1 MTYTKKTI
9 NPTMAIDFTDQVVL
23 VTGAGAGLG
32 YSCAVAFA
40 NAGAKLVVT
49 DISREGL
56 DKVVQEL
63 ENSGTE
69 VLGLLNDVTHSSDVN
84 AMLEAIV
91 RRFGRLDIAV
101 NNAGI
106 ATPLQEFHEVSEAEF
121 DRVMAVN
128 LKGVWLCMQAEIRQ
142 MLKQGRGRIVNM
154 ASATSRNT
162 YPNASPYVTSKFAVA
177 GLTRTVAVEYANRD
191 IRINAIC
198 PGNVAT
204 PLVVSLVDDLSVLE
218 KKHAMNRLGTPEEV
232 ANGAMFLAS
241 DLSSFSTGSLLEVDG
256 GWNAI

>member
-1 MTYTKKTI
+1 MTF
-9 NPTMAIDFTDQVVL
+9 DFKNKVVL
-23 VTGAGAGLG
+23 ITGAGSGLG
-32 YSCAVAFA
+32 YACAVAFA
-40 NAGAKLVVT
+40 NAGAKLAIT
-49 DISREGL
+49 DISQNSL
-56 DKVVQEL
+56 DKAVVALQD
-63 ENSGTE
+63 NGAE
-69 VLGLLNDVTHSSDVN
+69 VLGLLNDASDSADVNILLDMIVTH
-84 AMLEAIV
+84 
-91 RRFGRLDIAV
+91 FGRLDIAV
-101 NNAGI
+101 NNAGT

-121 DRVMAVN
+121 DRVIAVN

-142 MLKQGRGRIVNM
+142 MLKQGGGRIVNM

-177 GLTRTVAVEYANRD
+177 GLTRTVAVEYAERD

-204 PLVVSLVDDLSVLE
+204 PLVVSLVEDLSILAT
-218 KKHAMNRLGTPEEV
+218 KHAIKRLGTPEEV
-232 ANGAMFLAS
+232 ANGVMFLAS

>member
-1 MTYTKKTI
+1 MTF
-9 NPTMAIDFTDQVVL
+9 DFTGKVVL
-23 VTGAGAGLG
+23 ITGAGAGLG
-32 YSCAVAFA
+32 YACATAFA
-40 NAGAKLVVT
+40 AAGAKLVVT
-49 DISREGL
+49 DISQEAL
-56 DKVVQEL
+56 DRVVQEL
-63 ENSGTE
+63 QRSGAE
-69 VLGLLNDVTHSSDVN
+69 VLGLLKDVSDSADVET
-84 AMLEAIV
+84 MLKEIISHY
-91 RRFGRLDIAV
+91 GRLDIAV

-106 ATPLQEFHEVSEAEF
+106 ATPLQEFHEVSEAQF

-142 MLKQGRGRIVNM
+142 MLQQGRGRIVNM

-204 PLVVSLVDDLSVLE
+204 PLVVSLVDDLSVLAT
-218 KKHAMNRLGTPEEV
+218 KHAMNRLGTPEEV
-232 ANGAMFLAS
+232 ANGVLFLAS

-256 GWNAI
+256 GWNAT

>member
-1 MTYTKKTI
+1 MTF
-9 NPTMAIDFTDQVVL
+9 DFTDKVVL
-23 VTGAGAGLG
+23 ITGAGAGLG
-32 YSCAVAFA
+32 YACATAFA
-40 NAGAKLVVT
+40 AAGAKLVVT
-49 DISREGL
+49 DISQEAL
-56 DKVVQEL
+56 DRVVQEL
-63 ENSGTE
+63 QRSGAE
-69 VLGLLNDVTHSSDVN
+69 VLGLLKDVSDSADVET
-84 AMLEAIV
+84 MLKEIISHY
-91 RRFGRLDIAV
+91 GRLDIAV

-106 ATPLQEFHEVSEAEF
+106 ATPLQEFHEVSEAQF

-204 PLVVSLVDDLSVLE
+204 PLVVSLVEDLSVLAT
-218 KKHAMNRLGTPEEV
+218 KHAMNRLGTPEEV
-232 ANGAMFLAS
+232 ANGVLFLAS

-256 GWNAI
+256 GWNAT

>member
-1 MTYTKKTI
+1 MTF
-9 NPTMAIDFTDQVVL
+9 DFTDKVVL
-23 VTGAGAGLG
+23 ITGAGAGLG
-32 YSCAVAFA
+32 YACATAFA
-40 NAGAKLVVT
+40 AAGAKLVVT
-49 DISREGL
+49 DISQEAL
-56 DKVVQEL
+56 DRAVQEL
-63 ENSGTE
+63 HYSGAE
-69 VLGLLNDVTHSSDVN
+69 VLGLLKDVSDSADVD
-84 AMLEAIV
+84 AMLKAIIAHY
-91 RRFGRLDIAV
+91 GRLDIAV

-106 ATPLQEFHEVSEAEF
+106 ATPLQEFHEVSEDQF

-142 MLKQGRGRIVNM
+142 MLKQGQGRIVNM

-204 PLVVSLVDDLSVLE
+204 PLVVSLVEDLSVLAT
-218 KKHAMNRLGTPEEV
+218 KHAMNRLGTPEEV
-232 ANGAMFLAS
+232 ANGVLFLAS

-256 GWNAI
+256 GWNAT

>member
-1 MTYTKKTI
+1 MTF
-9 NPTMAIDFTDQVVL
+9 DFKDKVVL
-23 VTGAGAGLG
+23 ITGAGAGLG
-32 YSCAVAFA
+32 YACAMAFA
-40 NAGAKLVVT
+40 DAGAKLAIT
-49 DISREGL
+49 DISSEAL
-56 DKVVQEL
+56 DKAVADLQGHGV
-63 ENSGTE
+63 E
-69 VLGLLNDVTHSSDVN
+69 VLGLINDASDSSDVN
-84 AMLEAIV
+84 TMLDAIV
-91 RRFGRLDIAV
+91 ERFGRLDIAV
-101 NNAGI
+101 NNAGT
-106 ATPLQEFHEVSEAEF
+106 ATPLQEFHEVGEAEF

-142 MLKQGRGRIVNM
+142 MLKQGGGRIVNV

-204 PLVVSLVDDLSVLE
+204 PLVVSLVEDLSVLA
-218 KKHAMNRLGTPEEV
+218 KTHAINRLGTPQEV
-232 ANGAMFLAS
+232 ANGVMYLAS

>member
-1 MTYTKKTI
+1 MTF
-9 NPTMAIDFTDQVVL
+9 DFKDKVVL
-23 VTGAGAGLG
+23 ITGAGAGLG
-32 YSCAVAFA
+32 YACAMAFA
-40 NAGAKLVVT
+40 DAGAKLVIT
-49 DISREGL
+49 DISSEAL
-56 DKVVQEL
+56 DKAVADLQEH
-63 ENSGTE
+63 GVE
-69 VLGLLNDVTHSSDVN
+69 VLGLINDASDSFDVN
-84 AMLEAIV
+84 TMLDAIV
-91 RRFGRLDIAV
+91 ERFGRLDIAV
-101 NNAGI
+101 NNAGT
-106 ATPLQEFHEVSEAEF
+106 ATPLQEFHEVGEAEF

-142 MLKQGRGRIVNM
+142 MLKQGGGRIVNV

-162 YPNASPYVTSKFAVA
+162 YPYASPYVTSKFAVA

-204 PLVVSLVDDLSVLE
+204 PLVVSLVEDLSVLA
-218 KKHAMNRLGTPEEV
+218 KKHAINRLGTPQEV
-232 ANGAMFLAS
+232 ANGVMYLAS

>member
-1 MTYTKKTI
+1 MTF
-9 NPTMAIDFTDQVVL
+9 DFTDKVVL
-23 VTGAGAGLG
+23 ITGAGAGLG
-32 YSCAVAFA
+32 YACATAFA
-40 NAGAKLVVT
+40 AAGAKLVVT
-49 DISREGL
+49 DISQEAL
-56 DKVVQEL
+56 DRVVQEL
-63 ENSGTE
+63 QYSGAE
-69 VLGLLNDVTHSSDVN
+69 VLGLLKDVSDSADVD
-84 AMLEAIV
+84 AMLKVIIAHY
-91 RRFGRLDIAV
+91 GRLDIAV

-106 ATPLQEFHEVSEAEF
+106 ATPLQEFHEVSEDQF

-204 PLVVSLVDDLSVLE
+204 PLVVSLVEDLSVLAT
-218 KKHAMNRLGTPEEV
+218 KHAMNRLGTPEEV
-232 ANGAMFLAS
+232 ANGVLFLAS

-256 GWNAI
+256 GWNAT

>member
-1 MTYTKKTI
+1 MTF
-9 NPTMAIDFTDQVVL
+9 DFTDKVVL
-23 VTGAGAGLG
+23 ITGAGAGLG
-32 YSCAVAFA
+32 YACATAFA
-40 NAGAKLVVT
+40 AAGAKLVVT
-49 DISREGL
+49 DISQEAL
-56 DKVVQEL
+56 DRAVQEL
-63 ENSGTE
+63 HYSGAE
-69 VLGLLNDVTHSSDVN
+69 VLGLLKDVSDSADVD
-84 AMLEAIV
+84 AMLKAIIAHY
-91 RRFGRLDIAV
+91 GRLDIAV

-106 ATPLQEFHEVSEAEF
+106 ATPLQEFHEVSEDQF

-204 PLVVSLVDDLSVLE
+204 PLVVSLVDDLSVLAT
-218 KKHAMNRLGTPEEV
+218 KHAMNRLGTPEEV
-232 ANGAMFLAS
+232 ANGVLFLAS

-256 GWNAI
+256 GWNAT

>member
-1 MTYTKKTI
+1 
-9 NPTMAIDFTDQVVL
+9 MAFDFTGEVVL
-23 VTGAGAGLG
+23 ITGAGAGLG
-32 YSCAVAFA
+32 YGCATAFA
-40 NAGAKLVVT
+40 DAGAKLVVT
-49 DISREGL
+49 DISQEAL
-56 DKVVQEL
+56 DRVVQEL
-63 ENSGTE
+63 QYSGAE
-69 VLGLLNDVTHSSDVN
+69 VLGLLKDVSDSAAVDT
-84 AMLEAIV
+84 MLKAIIAHY
-91 RRFGRLDIAV
+91 GRLDIAV

-106 ATPLQEFHEVSEAEF
+106 ATPLQEFHEVSEAQF

-154 ASATSRNT
+154 ASATSCNT

-204 PLVVSLVDDLSVLE
+204 PLVVSLVEDLSVLAT
-218 KKHAMNRLGTPEEV
+218 KHAMNRLGTPEEV
-232 ANGAMFLAS
+232 ANGVLFLAS

-256 GWNAI
+256 GWNAT

>member
-1 MTYTKKTI
+1 MTF
-9 NPTMAIDFTDQVVL
+9 DFKDKVVL
-23 VTGAGAGLG
+23 ITGAGAGLG
-32 YSCAVAFA
+32 YACAMAFA
-40 NAGAKLVVT
+40 DAGAKLVIT
-49 DISREGL
+49 DISSEAL
-56 DKVVQEL
+56 DKAVADLQEH
-63 ENSGTE
+63 GVE
-69 VLGLLNDVTHSSDVN
+69 VLGLINDASDSSDVN
-84 AMLEAIV
+84 TMLDAIV
-91 RRFGRLDIAV
+91 ERFGRLDIAV
-101 NNAGI
+101 NNAGT
-106 ATPLQEFHEVSEAEF
+106 ATPLQEFHEVGEAEF

-142 MLKQGRGRIVNM
+142 MLEQGGGRIVNV

-204 PLVVSLVDDLSVLE
+204 PLVVSLVEDLSVLA
-218 KKHAMNRLGTPEEV
+218 KKHAINRLGTPQEV
-232 ANGAMFLAS
+232 ANGVMYLAS

>member
-1 MTYTKKTI
+1 MTF
-9 NPTMAIDFTDQVVL
+9 DFNDKVVL
-23 VTGAGAGLG
+23 ITGAGAGLG
-32 YSCAVAFA
+32 YACALAFA
-40 NAGAKLVVT
+40 DAGAKLAIT
-49 DISREGL
+49 DISPDAL
-56 DKVVQEL
+56 DKAVADLQE
-63 ENSGTE
+63 NGAE
-69 VLGLLNDVTHSSDVN
+69 VLGLINDASDSSDVN
-84 AMLEAIV
+84 TMLDAIV
-91 RRFGRLDIAV
+91 EHFGRLDIAV
-101 NNAGI
+101 NNAGT
-106 ATPLQEFHEVSEAEF
+106 ATPLQEFHEVGEAEF

-142 MLKQGRGRIVNM
+142 MLKQGGGRIVNV

-162 YPNASPYVTSKFAVA
+162 FPNASPYVTSKFAVA

-204 PLVVSLVDDLSVLE
+204 PLLVSLVEDLSVLAT
-218 KKHAMNRLGTPEEV
+218 KHAINRLGTPQEV
-232 ANGAMFLAS
+232 ANGVMYLAS

>member
-1 MTYTKKTI
+1 MTF
-9 NPTMAIDFTDQVVL
+9 DFNDKVVL
-23 VTGAGAGLG
+23 ITGAGAGLG
-32 YSCAVAFA
+32 YACALAFA
-40 NAGAKLVVT
+40 DAGAKLAIT
-49 DISREGL
+49 DISPDAL
-56 DKVVQEL
+56 DKAVADLQEH
-63 ENSGTE
+63 GAE
-69 VLGLLNDVTHSSDVN
+69 VLGLINDASDSSDVN
-84 AMLEAIV
+84 TMLDAIV
-91 RRFGRLDIAV
+91 ERFGRLDIAV
-101 NNAGI
+101 NNAGT
-106 ATPLQEFHEVSEAEF
+106 ATPLQEFHEVGEAEF

-142 MLKQGRGRIVNM
+142 MLKQGGGRIVNV

-162 YPNASPYVTSKFAVA
+162 FPYASPYVTSKFAVA

-204 PLVVSLVDDLSVLE
+204 PLVVSLVEDLSVLA
-218 KKHAMNRLGTPEEV
+218 KKHAINRLGTPQEV
-232 ANGAMFLAS
+232 ANGVMYLAS

>member
-1 MTYTKKTI
+1 MTF
-9 NPTMAIDFTDQVVL
+9 DFTDKVVL
-23 VTGAGAGLG
+23 ITGAGAGLG
-32 YSCAVAFA
+32 YACATAFA
-40 NAGAKLVVT
+40 AAGAKLVVT
-49 DISREGL
+49 DISQEAL
-56 DKVVQEL
+56 DRVVQEL
-63 ENSGTE
+63 QRSGAE
-69 VLGLLNDVTHSSDVN
+69 VLGLLKDVSDSADVET
-84 AMLEAIV
+84 MLKEIISHY
-91 RRFGRLDIAV
+91 GRLDIAV

-106 ATPLQEFHEVSEAEF
+106 ATPLQEFHEVSEAQF

-142 MLKQGRGRIVNM
+142 MLKQGQGRIVNM

-204 PLVVSLVDDLSVLE
+204 PLVVSLVEDLSVLAT
-218 KKHAMNRLGTPEEV
+218 KHAMNRLGTPEEV
-232 ANGAMFLAS
+232 ANGVLFLAS

-256 GWNAI
+256 GWNAT

>member
-1 MTYTKKTI
+1 MTF
-9 NPTMAIDFTDQVVL
+9 DFTDKVVL
-23 VTGAGAGLG
+23 ITGAGAGLG
-32 YSCAVAFA
+32 YACATAFA
-40 NAGAKLVVT
+40 AAGAKLVVT
-49 DISREGL
+49 DISQEAL
-56 DKVVQEL
+56 DRAVQEL
-63 ENSGTE
+63 HYSGAE
-69 VLGLLNDVTHSSDVN
+69 VLGLLKDVSDSADVD
-84 AMLEAIV
+84 AMLKAIIAHY
-91 RRFGRLDIAV
+91 GRLDIAV

-106 ATPLQEFHEVSEAEF
+106 ATPLQEFHEVSEDQF

-142 MLKQGRGRIVNM
+142 MLQQGRGRIVNM

-204 PLVVSLVDDLSVLE
+204 PLVVSLVEDLSVLAT
-218 KKHAMNRLGTPEEV
+218 KHAMNRLGTPEEV
-232 ANGAMFLAS
+232 ANGVLFLAS

-256 GWNAI
+256 GWNAT

>member
-1 MTYTKKTI
+1 MTF
-9 NPTMAIDFTDQVVL
+9 DFKDKVVL
-23 VTGAGAGLG
+23 ITGAGAGLG
-32 YSCAVAFA
+32 YACAMAFA
-40 NAGAKLVVT
+40 DAGAKLVIT
-49 DISREGL
+49 DISSEAL
-56 DKVVQEL
+56 DKAVADLQEH
-63 ENSGTE
+63 GVE
-69 VLGLLNDVTHSSDVN
+69 VLGLINDASDSSDVN
-84 AMLEAIV
+84 TMLDAIV
-91 RRFGRLDIAV
+91 ERFGRLDIAV
-101 NNAGI
+101 NNAGT
-106 ATPLQEFHEVSEAEF
+106 ATPLQEFHEVGEAEF

-142 MLKQGRGRIVNM
+142 MLKQGGGRIVNV

-204 PLVVSLVDDLSVLE
+204 PLVLSLVEDLSVLA
-218 KKHAMNRLGTPEEV
+218 KKHAINRLGTPQEV
-232 ANGAMFLAS
+232 ANGVMYLAS

>member
-1 MTYTKKTI
+1 MTF
-9 NPTMAIDFTDQVVL
+9 DFTDKVVL
-23 VTGAGAGLG
+23 ITGAGAGLG
-32 YSCAVAFA
+32 YACATAFA
-40 NAGAKLVVT
+40 AAGAKLVVT
-49 DISREGL
+49 DISQEAL
-56 DKVVQEL
+56 DRVVQEL
-63 ENSGTE
+63 HYSGAE
-69 VLGLLNDVTHSSDVN
+69 VLGLLKDVSDSADVD
-84 AMLEAIV
+84 AMLKAIIAHY
-91 RRFGRLDIAV
+91 GRLDIAV

-106 ATPLQEFHEVSEAEF
+106 ATPLQEFHEVSEDQF

-204 PLVVSLVDDLSVLE
+204 PLVVSLVDDLSVLAT
-218 KKHAMNRLGTPEEV
+218 KHAMNRLGTPEEV
-232 ANGAMFLAS
+232 ANGVLFLAS

-256 GWNAI
+256 GWNAT

>member
-1 MTYTKKTI
+1 MTF
-9 NPTMAIDFTDQVVL
+9 DFTGKVVL
-23 VTGAGAGLG
+23 ITGAGAGLG
-32 YSCAVAFA
+32 YACATAFA
-40 NAGAKLVVT
+40 AAGAKLVVT
-49 DISREGL
+49 DISQEAL
-56 DKVVQEL
+56 DRVVQEL
-63 ENSGTE
+63 HHSGAE
-69 VLGLLNDVTHSSDVN
+69 VLGLLKDVSDSADVD
-84 AMLEAIV
+84 AMLKAIIAHY
-91 RRFGRLDIAV
+91 GRLDIAV

-106 ATPLQEFHEVSEAEF
+106 ATPLQEFHEVSEDQF

-204 PLVVSLVDDLSVLE
+204 PLVVSLVEDLSVLAT
-218 KKHAMNRLGTPEEV
+218 KHAMNRLGTPEEV
-232 ANGAMFLAS
+232 ANGVLFLAS

-256 GWNAI
+256 GWNAT

>member
-1 MTYTKKTI
+1 MTF
-9 NPTMAIDFTDQVVL
+9 DFTGKVVL
-23 VTGAGAGLG
+23 ITGAGAGLG
-32 YSCAVAFA
+32 YACATAFA
-40 NAGAKLVVT
+40 AAGAKLVVT
-49 DISREGL
+49 DISQEAL
-56 DKVVQEL
+56 DRAVQEL
-63 ENSGTE
+63 HYSGAE
-69 VLGLLNDVTHSSDVN
+69 VLGLLKDVSDSADVD
-84 AMLEAIV
+84 AVLKAIIAHY
-91 RRFGRLDIAV
+91 GRLDIAV

-106 ATPLQEFHEVSEAEF
+106 ATPLQEFHEVSEDQF

-142 MLKQGRGRIVNM
+142 MLKQGQGRIVNM

-204 PLVVSLVDDLSVLE
+204 PLVVSLVEDLSVLAT
-218 KKHAMNRLGTPEEV
+218 KHAMNRLGTPEEV
-232 ANGAMFLAS
+232 ANGVLFLAS

-256 GWNAI
+256 GWNAT

>member
-1 MTYTKKTI
+1 MTF
-9 NPTMAIDFTDQVVL
+9 DFHDKVVL
-23 VTGAGAGLG
+23 ITGAGAGLG
-32 YSCAVAFA
+32 FACAQAFA
-40 NAGAKLVVT
+40 DAGARLAIT
-49 DISREGL
+49 DISQDAL
-56 DKVVQEL
+56 DKAVTEL
-63 ENSGTE
+63 QSSGAE
-69 VLGLLNDVTHSSDVN
+69 VLGLLNDASNSDDVEALLN
-84 AMLEAIV
+84 AIV
-91 RRFGRLDIAV
+91 ERFGRLDIAV
-101 NNAGI
+101 NNAGT
-106 ATPLQEFHEVSEAEF
+106 ATPLQEFHEVGEAEF

-142 MLKQGRGRIVNM
+142 MLQQGGGRIVNM

-177 GLTRTVAVEYANRD
+177 GLTRTVAVEYADRD

-204 PLVVSLVDDLSVLE
+204 PLVVSLVEDLSVLAT
-218 KKHAMNRLGTPEEV
+218 KHAIKRLGTPQEV
-232 ANGAMFLAS
+232 ANGVMYLAS

>member
-1 MTYTKKTI
+1 MTF
-9 NPTMAIDFTDQVVL
+9 DFHNKVVL
-23 VTGAGAGLG
+23 ITGAGAGLG
-32 YSCAVAFA
+32 FACAQAFA
-40 NAGAKLVVT
+40 DAGARLAIT
-49 DISREGL
+49 DISQDAL
-56 DKVVQEL
+56 DKAVTEL
-63 ENSGTE
+63 QNSGAE
-69 VLGLLNDVTHSSDVN
+69 VLGLLNDVSNSDDVE
-84 AMLEAIV
+84 ALLKAIV
-91 RRFGRLDIAV
+91 KRFGRLDIAV
-101 NNAGI
+101 NNAGT
-106 ATPLQEFHEVSEAEF
+106 ATPLQEFHEVGEAEF

-142 MLKQGRGRIVNM
+142 MLQQGGGRIVNM

-177 GLTRTVAVEYANRD
+177 GLTRTVAVEYADRD

-204 PLVVSLVDDLSVLE
+204 PLVVSLVEDLSVLAT
-218 KKHAMNRLGTPEEV
+218 KHAIKRLGTPQEV
-232 ANGAMFLAS
+232 ANGVMYLAS